1 MAAHAGS
8 RRPGRRHE
16 TDPVRITTAAT
27 SHADDLAQRRRRYVV
42 SMAIRTACVIGA
54 VAVGDNWLRW
64 VLVAGAVFLPYVAVV
79 MANAGDTRDDAFDLP
94 DTGYQ
99 RSLPPGVQ
107 GPAEDPHDRT

>member
-1 MAAHAGS
+1 M
-8 RRPGRRHE
+8 
-16 TDPVRITTAAT
+16 RITTAAT
-27 SHADDLAQRRRRYVV
+27 SHADDLAQRRRRYIV

-94 DTGYQ
+94 DPGYQ

-107 GPAEDPHDRT
+107 GPAEDPHHRA